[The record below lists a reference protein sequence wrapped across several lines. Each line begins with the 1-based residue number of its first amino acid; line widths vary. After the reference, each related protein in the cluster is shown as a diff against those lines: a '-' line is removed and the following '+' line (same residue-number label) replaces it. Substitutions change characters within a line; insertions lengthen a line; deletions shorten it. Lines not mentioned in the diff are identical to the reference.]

1 MKTLI
6 FGLNPDLFQFIGIS
20 LLHSLWQSALL
31 SLLVFFILKWMRHAN
46 AQSRYIIAVVAIII
60 MFCLPIVTFIQNFST
75 VNSNVEY
82 SKVVS
87 DQNVGA
93 ATISVLP
100 ENGNL
105 ITGSFR
111 YLSDLITNN
120 AFIFTIF
127 WLTGIAFMVIKFT
140 GGVILTYRVKQ
151 SKGNICPQAWQSR
164 FEQLVFAL
172 GIKQKV
178 KLYESSKVNL
188 PIVIG
193 YFRPVILV
201 PIGTFAQLPFD
212 QVEMVILHEL
222 AHIRRADYL
231 VNLIQSFIEILLFF
245 NPFVWWISFVIRNER
260 ENCCDDLALGMN
272 QHPVSLAKAL
282 VNFSENALNQLNT
295 SNVFYF
301 NKINTMKRIERMFN
315 HQHRNPATKEKLI
328 VSVLSFLVVAII
340 STTGLM
346 ANSNDT
352 ENESKEINLVATGS
366 YIMPVSDTLS
376 KKRNIG
382 KDESKEVEI
391 EMKDGKI
398 IKAVVNGKEMTPEE
412 FERTEG
418 KTTDSIPSIA
428 NYKMII
434 YDKDGSVDGSEI
446 EEIRTV
452 STNGNEKKITIIN
465 KNVNGRPVEP
475 MHPGPKPKMHWEYKN
490 DGQKQYD
497 YTFNFNDSIMQD
509 DSTMVFVYK
518 DDFEGDSI
526 VTIVEMDKIQQQI
539 NKEMQQYDLEIQT
552 IDNERQH
559 RFFPVEMPEPVR
571 PIQWEARNHRT
582 IQDDLWIKELRD
594 GGYAEPFS
602 NIVLS
607 RKQLIIDGTV
617 LDRKTQRRFLER
629 YEAINNRKVEND
641 EAISFGPR

>member
-1 MKTLI
+1 
-6 FGLNPDLFQFIGIS
+6 
-20 LLHSLWQSALL
+20 
-31 SLLVFFILKWMRHAN
+31 MRHAN
-46 AQSRYIIAVVAIII
+46 AQSRYIIAVIAMII

-82 SKVVS
+82 TKLVS
-87 DQNVGA
+87 DQHNGA
-93 ATISVLP
+93 VTIAVLP
-100 ENGNL
+100 ENGNM
-105 ITGSFR
+105 IGSLFM

-151 SKGNICPQAWQSR
+151 SKGNICPQAWLSR
-164 FEQLVFAL
+164 FEQMVLAL

-178 KLYESSKVNL
+178 KLYESSKVSL

-212 QVEMVILHEL
+212 QIEMVILHEL

-245 NPFVWWISFVIRNER
+245 NPFVWWISSVIRVER

-272 QHPVSLAKAL
+272 QQPASLAKAL
-282 VNFSENALNQLNT
+282 VNLSETALNQLNT

-315 HQHRNPATKEKLI
+315 HQHRNPVTKEKLI
-328 VSVLSFLVVAII
+328 VSLLSFVLVAII

-366 YIMPVSDTLS
+366 YIMPVSDTLI

-382 KDESKEVEI
+382 KEENKEVEI

-398 IKAVVNGKEMTPEE
+398 IKAVVDGKEMTPEE

-418 KTTDSIPSIA
+418 KTIDSIPSIS

-434 YDKDGSVDGSEI
+434 YDNDNSTDESEI

-452 STNGNEKKITIIN
+452 SADGMEKKITIIN
-465 KNVNGRPVEP
+465 KNVKGRPVEP
-475 MHPGPKPKMHWEYKN
+475 MHPGAIPKMHWEYKN
-490 DGQKQYD
+490 NGQKKYD
-497 YTFNFNDSIMQD
+497 YTFNINDSIMLK

-526 VTIVEMDKIQQQI
+526 VTIVELDKLQ
-539 NKEMQQYDLEIQT
+539 KEIDDQMQQYNLEIQA
-552 IDNERQH
+552 IDSEGQH
-559 RFFPVEMPEPVR
+559 RFFPVEMPEPVG
-571 PIQWEARNHRT
+571 PIQWEARNHRN

-607 RKQLIIDGTV
+607 RKQLIVDGEV
-617 LDRKTQRRFLER
+617 LDRKIQRRYLDR
-629 YEAINNRKVEND
+629 YEAINNRKIESD